1 MAPRADGRPGGGHVK
16 TSQIVSK
23 PPQKGVAPTCSV
35 PLNPPVSEGGS
46 AMNNVLSILDS
57 AATALRVNPDV
68 QVIEEL
74 AEHLNAA
81 FDSSLASGEV
91 NAFQSSCRQH
101 PSHAVF
107 LEDPYT
113 RRAYEKPRG
122 YAGDARMLDYIY
134 RPQAIDVSRI
144 GQIVHRA
151 TIGLPNARS
160 ILYRARLLADAI
172 DDAAAQSASPR
183 ILSVACGHMRE
194 LDHAKRSGAC
204 EIWALDQDQDSL
216 LEAQR
221 SYPQVSRFIRCP
233 ISHVLRDGLNAR
245 FDLIYSAGL
254 FDYLSD
260 RVAIALIRALHD
272 SLEPGGTLI
281 VGNFAPDSHGRGYM
295 AGIMD
300 WHLVYRSEDDLLRL
314 VRQAA
319 PQVGVDIHRD
329 EPGNVV
335 YAQMVRRD

>member
-1 MAPRADGRPGGGHVK
+1 
-16 TSQIVSK
+16 
-23 PPQKGVAPTCSV
+23 
-35 PLNPPVSEGGS
+35 
-46 AMNNVLSILDS
+46 MNTVLDILDN
-57 AATALRVNPDV
+57 AATALRANPDV
-68 QVIEEL
+68 QVIEAL

-81 FDSSLASGEV
+81 FDSSLASGDI
-91 NAFQSSCRQH
+91 NAFQSSCLQH

-134 RPQAIDVSRI
+134 RPKAIDVSRI

-172 DDAAAQSASPR
+172 DHVAAETASPR
-183 ILSVACGHMRE
+183 ILSVASGHMRE
-194 LDHAKRSGAC
+194 LDHARLSERC

-233 ISHVLRDGLNAR
+233 ISHILKNRLNAR

-260 RVAIALIRALHD
+260 RVAVALIRALHE

-314 VRQAA
+314 VKEAVPQASF
-319 PQVGVDIHRD
+319 DIHRD